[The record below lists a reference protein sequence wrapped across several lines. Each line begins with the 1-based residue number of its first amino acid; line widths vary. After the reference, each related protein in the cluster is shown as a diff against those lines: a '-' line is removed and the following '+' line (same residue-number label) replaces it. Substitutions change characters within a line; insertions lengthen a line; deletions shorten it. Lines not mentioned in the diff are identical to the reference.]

1 MQTETTLQPGA
12 TLSFRKTMTVAE
24 QALFTGISGNLAPM
38 HVDARAARAAGFDN
52 MLSFEL
58 AVASLA
64 TSCLNR
70 IAGPAWRIGALDL
83 TFDAPITVGS
93 TIEAA
98 VRVLD
103 ATAQASRLEVTC
115 KVDGDACIIHGH
127 ATLVPL
133 IAPIAPV
140 SLSREEPGHV

>member
-83 TFDAPITVGS
+83 TFDAPVTVGS

-103 ATAQASRLEVTC
+103 ANARSSRLEVTC
-115 KVDGDACIIHGH
+115 KVDGEACVIRGH

-133 IAPIAPV
+133 IAPV
-140 SLSREEPGHV
+140 SISREEPGHV